1 MMLYNLIL
9 HVMCVFFEANPSLK
23 DNSGVDLKTSFAP

>member
-1 MMLYNLIL
+1 MLYNNLIV